1 MARSGA
7 ARSGAAAA
15 AAYELPPPELSNAI
29 SGQYGR
35 HIDLNSKDSTAAVSK
50 LCDCFDL
57 LFEPKWAVSRRK
69 SADDDWDAKIEV
81 LEIQQL
87 KEVLSSKKHSL
98 VSIRSL
104 LLMNAHSTLIP
115 IEKPCDRSL
124 LSADPLL
131 SAKAAI
137 AARGAAGEPP
147 YNLRRDARA
156 GQGAVWAAWMAPMP
170 REVCLDLQVSH
181 RFLRFN
187 FVYILRGLLRLNV
200 TNDFSLDNDYK
211 YLANVRL
218 DEDPDLKHLFSGLNH
233 TIEESIENYEQ
244 MLELLMAQ
252 VNQQGEG
259 RLTKELKNNIRDSLH
274 TFTPIWPESVQVAGL
289 GAGAGAE
296 TFKHRIVVITNGEND
311 RYEPNPIWRKQE
323 REAVMQKLAFGIS
336 FKAVLI
342 IQTSNTKRI
351 CMDFVL
357 NLNKTK
363 LFTEFSHLFTGSTCV
378 PYLQCW
384 FYLDDFI
391 SIILESDEF
400 KTRISKVLSEK
411 IQNSGVILQS
421 IKSAYDD
428 RSSSFAVVDTGCNH
442 PVGYLS
448 PDPGPSAWTWNDVN
462 FEIIGEEKKECGH
475 SVMVNLLHRPDL
487 RQEAEAA
494 GAKTVFHCTF
504 PESMRPA
511 FTTTRFTDPVEG
523 LYEGQFSLGEDS
535 LRAVSGS
542 QIEEE
547 EAAAAAAAP
556 ESPARRIV
564 ANIFKTIHTLWGRV
578 VCRFGSGSGSRGAA
592 AAVRP
597 GGASKKK
604 RKSIRTR
611 RASRASRASRARRAR
626 RSRRSRK

>member
-35 HIDLNSKDSTAAVSK
+35 HIDLNSYESVRR
-50 LCDCFDL
+50 LCKCFDP
-57 LFEPKWAVSRRK
+57 LFKPEWAVSRRK
-69 SADDDWDAKIEV
+69 TANDDWDAKIEV

-87 KEVLSSKKHSL
+87 KEVLSSKEPY

-131 SAKAAI
+131 SANAAI
-137 AARGAAGEPP
+137 AAAVGVAGEPP
-147 YNLRRDARA
+147 HRLRSVTRA
-156 GQGAVWAAWMAPMP
+156 GQDAAWASFVAPMP
-170 REVCLDLQVSH
+170 REVCLDLQVSR
-181 RFLRFN
+181 RFSRFSN
-187 FVYILRGLLRLNV
+187 FVYVLRGLLRLNV
-200 TNDFSLDNDYK
+200 TNDFSLENDYD
-211 YLANVRL
+211 YLAYVRL
-218 DEDPDLKHLFSGLNH
+218 DEDPDLKQLFSGLNR
-233 TIEESIENYEQ
+233 TIEQSIENYEQ

-259 RLTKELKNNIRDSLH
+259 RLTEELKNNIRDSLH
-274 TFTPIWPESVQVAGL
+274 TFTPIWPESVRAEGD
-289 GAGAGAE
+289 GSE

-311 RYEPNPIWRKQE
+311 RYEPNPIWGEDGRA
-323 REAVMQKLAFGIS
+323 AVMQKLAFGIS

-342 IQTSNTKRI
+342 IQTSATERI
-351 CMDFVL
+351 SMDFVL
-357 NLNKTK
+357 NLNKEK
-363 LFTEFSHLFTGSTCV
+363 LFELFSDLMLAGCG
-378 PYLQCW
+378 QCW

-391 SIILESDEF
+391 SIILESREF
-400 KTRISKVLSEK
+400 KNRISKVLSEY
-411 IQNSGVILQS
+411 ILHRNLPLF
-421 IKSAYDD
+421 IKSAYENP
-428 RSSSFAVVDTGCNH
+428 SSSFAVVDAGCNH

-448 PDPGPSAWTWNDVN
+448 GPGGPGGPGGPSDWTWNDVN
-462 FEIIGEEKKECGH
+462 FEIIGEGKEAPSR

-487 RQEAEAA
+487 RQMGA
-494 GAKTVFHCTF
+494 GGGALTVFHCTF

-511 FTTTRFTDPVEG
+511 FTTTRFTDRTKVLDAGP
-523 LYEGQFSLGEDS
+523 FSLDEDS

-542 QIEEE
+542 QTEPPVVLDMEE
-547 EAAAAAAAP
+547 AAP

-564 ANIFKTIHTLWGRV
+564 ANIFKTIHTLLRRV
-578 VCRFGSGSGSRGAA
+578 VCRFGFGSGGAA

-611 RASRASRASRARRAR
+611 RARRASRASRARR
-626 RSRRSRK
+626 SRRSRK

>member
-1 MARSGA
+1 MFA
-7 ARSGAAAA
+7 AAAPAAAAAAA
-15 AAYELPPPELSNAI
+15 AAYELPPPQLSNAI
-29 SGQYGR
+29 SQQYGR

-57 LFEPKWAVSRRK
+57 LFEP
-69 SADDDWDAKIEV
+69 
-81 LEIQQL
+81 EIQQL
-87 KEVLSSKKHSL
+87 KEVLSSKEPL
-98 VSIRSL
+98 NVSIRSL

-131 SAKAAI
+131 SATAAI
-137 AARGAAGEPP
+137 AAARGAAGELPHR
-147 YNLRRDARA
+147 LRSVTRA
-156 GQGAVWAAWMAPMP
+156 DQGAAWAAWTAPMP
-170 REVCLDLQVSH
+170 REVCLDLQVSR
-181 RFLRFN
+181 RFSRFSN
-187 FVYILRGLLRLNV
+187 FVYVLRGLLRLNV
-200 TNDFSLDNDYK
+200 TNDLSIENDYD

-218 DEDPDLKHLFSGLNH
+218 DEDPDLEQLFSGLNR
-233 TIEESIENYEQ
+233 TIEQSIENYEQ

-259 RLTKELKNNIRDSLH
+259 RLTEELKNNIRDSLH
-274 TFTPIWPESVQVAGL
+274 TFTPIWPESVRAEGD
-289 GAGAGAE
+289 GAGDGAE

-311 RYEPNPIWRKQE
+311 RYEPNPIWRKEQ

-342 IQTSNTKRI
+342 IQTSDTKRI

-363 LFTEFSHLFTGSTCV
+363 LFTEFSHLFTDSTCVV

-384 FYLDDFI
+384 FYLDDLI
-391 SIILESDEF
+391 SIILKSDEF

-411 IQNSGVILQS
+411 IQNSDVILQS
-421 IKSAYDD
+421 IKSAYDNP
-428 RSSSFAVVDTGCNH
+428 SSSFAVVDAGCNH

-448 PDPGPSAWTWNDVN
+448 PDPGPSPWTWNDVN
-462 FEIIGEEKKECGH
+462 FEIIGEGEEAPSR

-494 GAKTVFHCTF
+494 GAMTVFHCTF

-511 FTTTRFTDPVEG
+511 FTTTRFTDPVGG

-542 QIEEE
+542 QIEE

-578 VCRFGSGSGSRGAA
+578 VCRFGSGSGGAAAA

-611 RASRASRASRARRAR
+611 RASRASRASRRAR